1 MNKIYGLFFVGYLV
15 SSQTYG
21 QDSLRTV
28 PQHASLEHHLKVT
41 YDELTMELNINP
53 FNAEL
58 SLNNLID
65 QLKLRFFTSDN
76 FAIRLGFTV
85 NSVDKDIT
93 TSNPYGT
100 NPYNIIENKKSTL
113 IGVNAGI
120 EKHFLGTRRLSP
132 YLGIELAIANRSSS
146 HIINDGTTETTIDN
160 AWRTTSIVNNSF
172 VYGYEQKAFFQ
183 YGANIIAGF
192 DFYVA
197 RHFFIGYEAV
207 YKVSYTDYKGVSI
220 TTVGTPFPQDNPDIQ
235 ETEFS
240 LSPYLLNGIR
250 VGYVF

>member
-192 DFYVA
+192 DW
-197 RHFFIGYEAV
+197 I
-207 YKVSYTDYKGVSI
+207 
-220 TTVGTPFPQDNPDIQ
+220 
-235 ETEFS
+235 
-240 LSPYLLNGIR
+240 
-250 VGYVF
+250 

>member
-100 NPYNIIENKKSTL
+100 NPYNIVENKKSTL

-146 HIINDGTTETTIDN
+146 HIINDGTTETTID
-160 AWRTTSIVNNSF
+160 
-172 VYGYEQKAFFQ
+172 
-183 YGANIIAGF
+183 
-192 DFYVA
+192 
-197 RHFFIGYEAV
+197 
-207 YKVSYTDYKGVSI
+207 
-220 TTVGTPFPQDNPDIQ
+220 
-235 ETEFS
+235 
-240 LSPYLLNGIR
+240 
-250 VGYVF
+250 